1 MNELIVYILDTL
13 QIKNNLPYIFS
24 YVDKKRLEKASNF
37 ANEEDKLQCLGAG
50 YLIKKYLPNREIL
63 ENKNGKPYFAEGPFF
78 NISHSGNF
86 VVFVISNT
94 NEVGIDIE
102 RIDEKKIS
110 AIKFTLNEAEKEIND
125 AKTLF
130 RMWSNKES
138 LIKCMSSNLND
149 VKLINGFPLEGL
161 RVVDGKSY
169 YSKSMLYN
177 GYSLS
182 VTLKQKESFN
192 VSIKQVEIAKSLN
205 KPFLSY

>member
-102 RIDEKKIS
+102 RIDEKKIG

>member
-37 ANEEDKLQCLGAG
+37 ANEEEKLQCLGAG

-63 ENKNGKPYFAEGPFF
+63 EDKNGKPYFAEGPFF

-102 RIDEKKIS
+102 RIDEKKIG
-110 AIKFTLNEAEKEIND
+110 AIIFTLNEAEKEIND

-192 VSIKQVEIAKSLN
+192 VSIKQVEIAKNLN